1 MTTTAPERAGRDRGA
16 PQTGEPSGK
25 TSGAEHRRVL
35 VILGALL
42 LGMLLAALDQTIVA
56 TALPTIAG
64 DLHGLNHLSWVVTSY
79 LLAATITTPL
89 YGKLGDL
96 YGRKKLFQAAIVIFL
111 VGSALSG
118 LSQSMAQ
125 LIGFRALQGIGAGGL
140 IVGAQSI
147 VGDVVSP
154 RERGRYQ
161 GYFGAVF
168 GLASVAGPLLGGF
181 FTGHLSWRW
190 VFYINIPIGI
200 VALLVVAAV
209 LHLPRHRTDHKID
222 YLGTATLAAGVAA
235 LILLTTWG
243 GTQYAWGS
251 PQIVGLGIAGIVAL
265 IAFVFVERRVE
276 EPIIP
281 MGLFRHSVF
290 SLTNAIGFIV
300 GFAMFGAIVYLPL
313 FLQTVNGASPTG
325 SGLQLLPLM
334 VGVFGMSITSGQL
347 ISRWG
352 RYKVFPIVG
361 TGLMALGLFLL
372 SLMTASTGLAEA
384 SAFMFVLG
392 LGLGGVMQVLVIAVQ
407 NAVPYRHLGTA
418 TSSATFFRQI
428 GGSFGVAVFG
438 AIFNHQLTAN
448 LPKYLPHAALA
459 KIHGGSIGKN
469 PAQLDALPPAI
480 HHGFVLA
487 FADSL
492 QTVFLV
498 GVPFAVLAFAL
509 CWLLKEVPLRTAA
522 HVAGDAGPAQRAE
535 RPAAQ
540 VEPDAPAQAVGVS
553 AIGPVEA
560 DVDAEPEDGAR
571 PEHAGVSGAG

>member
-1 MTTTAPERAGRDRGA
+1 VTTTAPERAGRDRGA

-372 SLMTASTGLAEA
+372 
-384 SAFMFVLG
+384 
-392 LGLGGVMQVLVIAVQ
+392 
-407 NAVPYRHLGTA
+407 
-418 TSSATFFRQI
+418 
-428 GGSFGVAVFG
+428 
-438 AIFNHQLTAN
+438 
-448 LPKYLPHAALA
+448 
-459 KIHGGSIGKN
+459 
-469 PAQLDALPPAI
+469 
-480 HHGFVLA
+480 
-487 FADSL
+487 
-492 QTVFLV
+492 
-498 GVPFAVLAFAL
+498 
-509 CWLLKEVPLRTAA
+509 
-522 HVAGDAGPAQRAE
+522 
-535 RPAAQ
+535 
-540 VEPDAPAQAVGVS
+540 
-553 AIGPVEA
+553 
-560 DVDAEPEDGAR
+560 
-571 PEHAGVSGAG
+571 